1 MARLPGRKNLF
12 TPAGKPRLL
21 SGFTV
26 RLAAQYG
33 RRRRRRDVQHV
44 PLTKTPDAAALL
56 QHPRGGKVGAIC
68 CFLAPFRELADT
80 GSRHAA
86 RISALDRSACA

>member
-1 MARLPGRKNLF
+1 MARLLGRKNLF
-12 TPAGKPRLL
+12 TPTGKPRLL

-33 RRRRRRDVQHV
+33 RRRRRRRDVQHV
-44 PLTKTPDAAALL
+44 PLTKAPDAAALL

-68 CFLAPFRELADT
+68 CFLASFSEPAGGHWLAT
-80 GSRHAA
+80 CRPN
-86 RISALDRSACA
+86 